1 MIGYIGAI
9 LVGLTLGLMGGGG
22 SIITVPLLVY
32 VVSLNPVTATAYSLF
47 VVGTTSLIG
56 SVKNVQ
62 QKQVDFKAAVAFA
75 VPAFI
80 AVFLTRKFLM
90 PALPNVLFS
99 IGGFEVTR
107 HIFIMVFFALVMML
121 ASLSM
126 IKNFNF
132 AKKDDTDRSFNPPMI
147 ILQAIVLGVI
157 TGIVGAGGGFLIV
170 PALVLLVHL
179 PMKRAV
185 ATSLLVVAVNSL
197 IGFLGDLETLQI
209 NWKFLLTFN
218 AFAIA
223 GIFVGIYLNKFIDGK
238 KLKKGFG
245 WFVMFIGLYI
255 VTKELS
261 VF

>member
-9 LVGLTLGLMGGGG
+9 IVGLTLGLMGGGG

-32 VVSLNPVTATAYSLF
+32 VVALSPITATAYSLF
-47 VVGTTSLIG
+47 VVGTTSLVG
-56 SVKNVQ
+56 SVRNIQ

-80 AVFLTRKFLM
+80 SVFLTRKYLM
-90 PALPNVLFS
+90 PALPDVLFS
-99 IGGFEVTR
+99 LGSFQVTR
-107 HIFIMVFFALVMML
+107 HVFIMVFFAIVMML

-132 AKKDDTDRSFNPPMI
+132 SKNNDADRTFNPPII
-147 ILQAIVLGVI
+147 ILQAIVLGVV

-170 PALVLLVHL
+170 PALVLLVHI

-197 IGFLGDLETLQI
+197 VGFLGDLETI
-209 NWKFLLTFN
+209 TIDWAFLLAFN
-218 AFAIA
+218 AFAIG
-223 GIFVGIYLNKFIDGK
+223 GIFIGISLNKIVDGK

-245 WFVMFIGLYI
+245 WFVMVIGIYI
-255 VTKELS
+255 VAKELS
-261 VF
+261 II